1 MNNRN
6 LQTGNIFMTTLKVA
20 IRGTLKVA
28 IIAIAWS
35 LKFSG
40 LFLSGLG
47 ETIERIV
54 IKTHS

>member
-6 LQTGNIFMTTLKVA
+6 LQAGNIFMSTLKVA
-20 IRGTLKVA
+20 IRSTLKVA
-28 IIAIAWS
+28 IISIAWI

-40 LFLSGLG
+40 LFLSRLG